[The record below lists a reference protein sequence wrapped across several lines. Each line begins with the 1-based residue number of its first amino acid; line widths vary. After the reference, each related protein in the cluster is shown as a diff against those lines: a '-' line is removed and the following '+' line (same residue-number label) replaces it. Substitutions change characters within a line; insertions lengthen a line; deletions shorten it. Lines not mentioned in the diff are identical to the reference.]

1 MLNDVN
7 GLGLKLWRLCLES
20 DFQGELFEFKNYFLA
35 LFSYKFLS
43 ERLVF
48 KLDYELREDNL
59 SFVEAYNLEEYRDAL
74 RDEALESLGFFIE
87 PDFLF
92 SNFVRLACIGDV
104 NLLRKLE
111 AAFKMFSDCS
121 YYGVCPL
128 SFMNLFEDVDLQSD
142 TLGKTEDD
150 RTDFISELLIHLS
163 FFDFQISNEDDCI
176 VGDVFDYLLSQ
187 FAFESNSIGCY
198 APLDVNMV
206 LSKIVSLN
214 KHVLDSVYDSCSGL
228 SSSLLSVKREV
239 LVNNFYG
246 EEINQTY
253 FNIARMNMLIHNVK
267 CEDFNLVCGDCLE
280 HPGFEGVK
288 FDAIVSNLICYSH
301 WSGDRKFLNDERFK
315 DYGRVPPK
323 TLSNFALLLHMLY
336 YLKDDGTMAYSNGYW
351 FSV

>member
-1 MLNDVN
+1 M
-7 GLGLKLWRLCLES
+7 
-20 DFQGELFEFKNYFLA
+20 
-35 LFSYKFLS
+35 
-43 ERLVF
+43 
-48 KLDYELREDNL
+48 
-59 SFVEAYNLEEYRDAL
+59 
-74 RDEALESLGFFIE
+74 
-87 PDFLF
+87 
-92 SNFVRLACIGDV
+92 
-104 NLLRKLE
+104 
-111 AAFKMFSDCS
+111 
-121 YYGVCPL
+121 
-128 SFMNLFEDVDLQSD
+128 
-142 TLGKTEDD
+142 
-150 RTDFISELLIHLS
+150 
-163 FFDFQISNEDDCI
+163 
-176 VGDVFDYLLSQ
+176 FDYLLSQ

-198 APLDVNMV
+198 APLEVNMV

-267 CEDFNLVCGDCLE
+267 CEDFNLVCGDCLN
-280 HPGFEGVK
+280 HPGFAGVK
-288 FDAIVSNLICYSH
+288 FDAIVSNLISYSH

-315 DYGRVPPK
+315 DYGRVPSK

>member
-1 MLNDVN
+1 
-7 GLGLKLWRLCLES
+7 
-20 DFQGELFEFKNYFLA
+20 
-35 LFSYKFLS
+35 
-43 ERLVF
+43 
-48 KLDYELREDNL
+48 
-59 SFVEAYNLEEYRDAL
+59 
-74 RDEALESLGFFIE
+74 
-87 PDFLF
+87 
-92 SNFVRLACIGDV
+92 
-104 NLLRKLE
+104 
-111 AAFKMFSDCS
+111 
-121 YYGVCPL
+121 
-128 SFMNLFEDVDLQSD
+128 
-142 TLGKTEDD
+142 
-150 RTDFISELLIHLS
+150 
-163 FFDFQISNEDDCI
+163 
-176 VGDVFDYLLSQ
+176 VFDYLLSQ

-198 APLDVNMV
+198 ALLEVNMV

-267 CEDFNLVCGDCLE
+267 CGDFNLVCGDCLE

-301 WSGDRKFLNDERFK
+301 WSGDQKFLNDERFK